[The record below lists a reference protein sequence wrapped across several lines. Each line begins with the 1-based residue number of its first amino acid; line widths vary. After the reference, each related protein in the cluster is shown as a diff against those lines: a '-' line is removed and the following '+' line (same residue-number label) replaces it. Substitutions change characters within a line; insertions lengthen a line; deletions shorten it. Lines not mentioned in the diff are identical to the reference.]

1 MAYNKFSIDIISR
14 VLLIVA
20 NCYFLVTEYVLGDY
34 FITIINLA
42 ILLFLQTIFLIRYL
56 RRINLQT
63 IEYFDLIRNKESGFR
78 LKNTTDKNS
87 FSQLRKQFND
97 TNQIIQDIRIEKEI
111 QTNYLNHL
119 VNYINVGLF
128 SFDENEKIQFI
139 NPEAKRILG
148 TENIFKLDD
157 LNPLNKDF
165 ADFLRHIKPGE
176 SEVIEIS
183 EPAIKQKLSV
193 NCGLLILNGSE
204 IKLVSFQDIDKHL
217 YKNEIE
223 SWNKLIRILNHE
235 IMNSIT
241 PITSL
246 SKTLKKYFYDGESIK
261 SPEKIPS
268 ASINRTVE
276 GLEIIEERGIG
287 LINFVNNYRKLSSLP
302 KPNKTEIDI
311 HKLLVQTKSLFAE
324 EIEGNNIDIK
334 IEVKP
339 KDLVLNADKE
349 QISQVLINLV
359 KNSLQALQNKKEG
372 KISLFT
378 TKQDD
383 KISIAIKD
391 NGKGIPDDI
400 INDIFIPFYTTS
412 ETGSGIGLSI
422 SKQIM
427 KLHDGTISVSS
438 VPDKS
443 TEFTLVFNSQ

>member
-1 MAYNKFSIDIISR
+1 MAYNKFSLNIILR
-14 VLLIVA
+14 VILILA
-20 NCYFLVTEYVLGDY
+20 NCIFLAKEYVLGDY
-34 FITIINLA
+34 LITIINLA

-56 RRINLQT
+56 RRLNLQT
-63 IEYFDLIRNKESGFR
+63 IEYFELIKNKESGFR

-87 FSQLRKQFND
+87 FSKLRKQFND

-139 NPEAKRILG
+139 NPEAKRIFG
-148 TENIFKLDD
+148 IENIFKLND
-157 LNPLNKDF
+157 LNILNKNF
-165 ADFLRHIKPGE
+165 TKFLRHIKPGE
-176 SEVIEIS
+176 SEVIKIS

-193 NCGLLILNGSE
+193 NCGLLNLKGSE

-246 SKTLKKYFYDGESIK
+246 SKTMKKYFYDGETINA
-261 SPEKIPS
+261 PEKIPS

-276 GLEIIEERGIG
+276 GLEIIEERGVG
-287 LINFVNNYRKLSSLP
+287 LINFVNNYRQLSSLP
-302 KPNKTEIDI
+302 KPNKTKINI
-311 HKLLVQTKSLFAE
+311 HKLLVQTKSLFSE
-324 EIEGNNIDIK
+324 EFESKNIDIK
-334 IEVKP
+334 IEVNP
-339 KDLVLNADKE
+339 TDLVLNADKE

-359 KNSLQALQNKKEG
+359 KNSLQAIQNKKEG
-372 KISLFT
+372 KITLLSS
-378 TKQDD
+378 KQDN
-383 KISIAIKD
+383 KIHIAIKD
-391 NGKGIPDDI
+391 NGKGIPDDL

-427 KLHDGTISVSS
+427 KMHDGTISVSS
-438 VPDKS
+438 IPNES
-443 TEFTLVFNSQ
+443 TEFSLVFNNI

>member
-1 MAYNKFSIDIISR
+1 MAYNKFSLNIVLR
-14 VLLIVA
+14 VILILA
-20 NCYFLVTEYVLGDY
+20 NCIFLAKEYVLGDY
-34 FITIINLA
+34 FITIINLV

-56 RRINLQT
+56 RRLNLQT
-63 IEYFDLIRNKESGFR
+63 IEYFDLIKNKESGFR
-78 LKNTTDKNS
+78 LTNTTDRNS
-87 FSQLRKQFND
+87 FSKLRKQFND
-97 TNQIIQDIRIEKEI
+97 TNKIIQDIRIEKEI

-119 VNYINVGLF
+119 VNYINIGLF
-128 SFDENEKIQFI
+128 SYDENEKIQFI

-148 TENIFKLDD
+148 IENIFKLDD
-157 LNPLNKDF
+157 LNILNKNF

-193 NCGLLILNGSE
+193 NCGLLNLKDSE

-246 SKTLKKYFYDGESIK
+246 SKTMKKYFYDGESIK

-268 ASINRTVE
+268 TSINRTVE
-276 GLEIIEERGIG
+276 GLEIIEERGVG

-302 KPNKTEIDI
+302 KPNKTKIDI
-311 HKLLVQTKSLFAE
+311 HKLLVQTKSLFTD
-324 EIEGNNIDIK
+324 EIESKNIDIK
-334 IEVKP
+334 IEVEP

-349 QISQVLINLV
+349 QISQILINLV
-359 KNSLQALQNKKEG
+359 KNSLQALQHKKEG
-372 KISLFT
+372 KIILFS

-383 KISIAIKD
+383 KIQIAVKD
-391 NGKGIPDDI
+391 NGRGISDDI

-427 KLHDGTISVSS
+427 KMHDGTISVSS
-438 VPDKS
+438 IPNES
-443 TEFTLVFNSQ
+443 TEFSLVFNKI